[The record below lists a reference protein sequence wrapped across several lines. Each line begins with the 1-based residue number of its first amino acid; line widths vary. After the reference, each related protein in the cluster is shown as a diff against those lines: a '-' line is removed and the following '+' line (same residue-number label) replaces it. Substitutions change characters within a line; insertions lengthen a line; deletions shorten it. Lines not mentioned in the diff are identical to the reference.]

1 MREHGRQARRQEEE
15 RMSDDHAFPRFARIS
30 DYCAH
35 WATKTPHAEAAVLG
49 DLRLSHA
56 KLSEEIDLLAKALL
70 AAGVRKGDRV
80 ATLSTP
86 HPDYLI
92 AFLATASIG
101 AIWLGLN
108 PKYRMEELNYA
119 VADAEPCILLARR
132 EIEGRDYAAELD
144 GLLWQ
149 NACVRRL
156 VTLPGVGLEGATAYG
171 DFLRAGEQI
180 SDDQLAAARASC
192 GGRDPCLIVY
202 TSGSTGKP
210 KGALL
215 HHEGL
220 VAAALEQNRN
230 WPMHPLRVVNYFPIN
245 HVGCVADISTPAIVA
260 GGALIFM
267 EHFDPRRCL
276 ELMQKEDVT
285 FWATVP
291 SVFHLQLA
299 LPDFASFDLSALQLI
314 VWEGAAIP
322 AETLDRLLTIGPPLG
337 TNFSMTES
345 ICAITVTTP
354 TKDREVLAGSVGLPA
369 DGVEIRLVDSQGEIV
384 DGVDMIGELQTRSIY
399 NMLGYWRRPEANA
412 ETIDAEGWMRTG
424 DTAIRRTD
432 GRYRIVGRI
441 KEMFK
446 SGGYNVYPREVET
459 AIEAHPL
466 IDQAAVVSVPDDV
479 WQEVGV
485 AFVTLR
491 GPLTNEALNTHCRE
505 RLANY
510 KIPKSF
516 IVLDEMP
523 LLPIG
528 KIDKAALT
536 RQARAAT
543 AA

>member
-1 MREHGRQARRQEEE
+1 
-15 RMSDDHAFPRFARIS
+15 MSQHVFPSFARIS
-30 DYCAH
+30 DYCAY
-35 WATKTPHAEAAVLG
+35 WAEKAPDAEAATLG
-49 DLRLSHA
+49 DFRLSYA
-56 KLSEEIDLLAKALL
+56 KLCEEIDRLAKALI

-80 ATLSTP
+80 ATLSSP
-86 HPDYLI
+86 HPDYLV

-108 PKYRMEELNYA
+108 PKYRMEELSYA
-119 VADAEPCILLARR
+119 VNDAEPCILLARR
-132 EIEGRDYAAELD
+132 EIEGRDYAAELET
-144 GLLWQ
+144 LLSQ
-149 NACVRRL
+149 NECIRTL
-156 VTLPGVGLEGATAYG
+156 VTLPGAELKAAAAYESFLQAGATV
-171 DFLRAGEQI
+171 
-180 SDDQLAAARASC
+180 SDEDLANARASC

-230 WPMHPLRVVNYFPIN
+230 WPINPLRIVNYFPIN
-245 HVGCVADISTPAIVA
+245 HVGCVADVSTPTIVA

-267 EHFDPRRCL
+267 EHFDPRGCL
-276 ELMQKEDVT
+276 ELMQNEGVT

-299 LPDFASFDLSALQLI
+299 LPDFTAFDLSAVQLI

-322 AETLDRLLTIGPPLG
+322 GDTLDRLLGLG
-337 TNFSMTES
+337 LPMATNYGMTES
-345 ICAITVTTP
+345 TCAITVMTP
-354 TKDREVLAGSVGLPA
+354 TRDREILAGSVGVPA
-369 DGVEIRLVDSQGEIV
+369 EGVEIRLVDR
-384 DGVDMIGELQTRSIY
+384 DGRIISETGVAGELQTRSKY
-399 NMLGYWRRPEANA
+399 NMLGYWRKPQATS
-412 ETIDAEGWMRTG
+412 ETIDSDGWMRTG
-424 DTAIRRTD
+424 DTALRRED
-432 GRYRIVGRI
+432 GHYRIVGRI

-446 SGGYNVYPREVET
+446 SGGYNVYPREVEA

-466 IDQAAVVSVPDDV
+466 VDQVAVVSVEDDV

-491 GPLTNEALNTHCRE
+491 GTLTADALQAHCRD

-516 IVLDEMP
+516 FILDEMP

-528 KIDKAALT
+528 KIDKVAL
-536 RQARAAT
+536 ARRARGEGASG
-543 AA
+543 

>member
-1 MREHGRQARRQEEE
+1 
-15 RMSDDHAFPRFARIS
+15 MSQHAFPSFARIS
-30 DYCAH
+30 DYCAY
-35 WATKTPHAEAAVLG
+35 WAERAPDAEAAVLG
-49 DLRLSHA
+49 DLRLSYA
-56 KLSEEIDLLAKALL
+56 KLSEEIDSLAKALM

-80 ATLSTP
+80 ATLSSP

-108 PKYRMEELNYA
+108 PKYRLEELSYA
-119 VADAEPCILLARR
+119 VNDAEPCVLLARR

-144 GLLWQ
+144 SILWQ
-149 NACVRRL
+149 NECIRVL
-156 VTLPGVGLEGATAYG
+156 VTLPGSNLKGATAYAS
-171 DFLRAGEQI
+171 FLQAGETI
-180 SDDQLAAARASC
+180 SDDDLANARASC

-230 WPMHPLRVVNYFPIN
+230 WPITPLRVVNYFPIN
-245 HVGCVADISTPAIVA
+245 HVGCLADVSTPTIVA
-260 GGALIFM
+260 GGTLIFM

-276 ELMQKEDVT
+276 ELMQNEGVT
-285 FWATVP
+285 LWATVP

-299 LPDFASFDLSALQLI
+299 LPDFAAFDLSALQLI

-322 AETLDRLLTIGPPLG
+322 DETLDRLLDMGLPMA
-337 TNFSMTES
+337 TNYGMTES
-345 ICAITVTTP
+345 TCAITVETP
-354 TKDREVLAGSVGLPA
+354 TRDREILAGSVGLPA
-369 DGVEIRLVDSQGEIV
+369 EGVEIRLVDS
-384 DGVDMIGELQTRSIY
+384 DGRVISEAGAAGELQTRSKY
-399 NMLGYWRRPEANA
+399 NMLGYWRRPEASA
-412 ETIDAEGWMRTG
+412 DTIDAEGWMRTG
-424 DTAIRRTD
+424 DTALRRED
-432 GRYRIVGRI
+432 GRYRIVGRL

-446 SGGYNVYPREVET
+446 SGGYNVYPREVEN

-466 IDQAAVVSVPDDV
+466 VDQVAVVSVEDAI

-491 GPLTNEALNTHCRE
+491 GDLTAEALQAHCRD

-516 IVLDEMP
+516 IVLDTMP

-528 KIDKAALT
+528 KIDKTALAL
-536 RQARAAT
+536 RARAEAT
-543 AA
+543 SPKEGT